1 MTEAK
6 QIRIM
11 LEMFEDMQ
19 RINEKLTKG
28 ALSDWFEGRAS
39 AFKLAAD
46 HCRNVLLYV
55 CDENLYGPDETNEGD
70 A

>member
-11 LEMFEDMQ
+11 LELFEEMQ
-19 RINEKLTKG
+19 RSNEKHVDVLG
-28 ALSDWFEGRAS
+28 AWGGGRAS

-55 CDENLYGPDETNEGD
+55 FDENLYAPDETNEGD